1 MSFDLMISNSDL
13 VVSQGLLQ
21 TVVDTDLLAQSI
33 LKMCLTTA
41 GSNVFHPAYGS
52 FLSRS
57 MIGNPQ
63 YTGAIVQI
71 AKSQINTCLQN
82 IMTLQKIQLQNL
94 QQLSADEQ
102 LGAILGISVVRN
114 TIDARLFSISISV
127 STKGFKNITPSFT
140 VNTL

>member
-1 MSFDLMISNSDL
+1 
-13 VVSQGLLQ
+13 
-21 TVVDTDLLAQSI
+21 
-33 LKMCLTTA
+33 
-41 GSNVFHPAYGS
+41 
-52 FLSRS
+52 

-140 VNTL
+140 VNTF